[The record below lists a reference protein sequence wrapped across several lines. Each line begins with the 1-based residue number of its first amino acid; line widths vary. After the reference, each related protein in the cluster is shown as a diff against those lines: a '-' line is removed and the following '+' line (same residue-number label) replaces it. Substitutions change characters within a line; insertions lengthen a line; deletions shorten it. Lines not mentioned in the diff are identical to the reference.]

1 MPSLVQTRGLNTPA
15 PPSAEADWLSRRLSA
30 IAFLKSAARVDQLP
44 NPSAPEFAI
53 AGRSNAGKS
62 TTLNVLCQR
71 RRLAFASKTPGRTR
85 LINLFGLYEN
95 EQEIGRLVDLPG
107 YGYAAV
113 SKVMQKQWQLELTR
127 YLATRPNLMGLIL
140 VCDCRHPLGLLDT
153 QLLDW
158 FGPRQRPVHILLTK
172 ADKLGRQQQ
181 AQTLRA
187 VNTLVKEKAG
197 QWGGVVSASLFSGLK
212 QTGRDELLEK
222 LADWLGQKKAGSEAT
237 GDNAFVKAP
246 AQGGEAG
253 GMTPVV

>member
-1 MPSLVQTRGLNTPA
+1 MSSLVQTRSPNAPS

-30 IAFLKSAARVDQLP
+30 IEFLKSAARVDQLP
-44 NPSAPEFAI
+44 SPSAPEFAI

-85 LINLFGLYEN
+85 LINLFGLFDKE
-95 EQEIGRLVDLPG
+95 EEVGRLVDLPG

-113 SKVMQKQWQLELTR
+113 SKVMQKQWQLELSR
-127 YLATRPNLMGLIL
+127 YLATRTNLMGLIL

-158 FGPRQRPVHILLTK
+158 FGPRRRPVHVLLTK

-187 VNTLVKEKAG
+187 VNARIQDNG
-197 QWGGVVSASLFSGLK
+197 PQWGGLVSASLFSGLK
-212 QTGRDELLEK
+212 QTGRDELLET
-222 LADWLGQKKAGSEAT
+222 LADWLGQIREEKRET
-237 GDNAFVKAP
+237 
-246 AQGGEAG
+246 
-253 GMTPVV
+253 